1 MTLEEAVQDLKNV
14 KVYSF
19 ILKQI
24 LAFFI
29 RYKNGTNY
37 FDVFLL
43 LISCIKLVIT
53 LKAPQKLNPEG
64 V

>member
-24 LAFFI
+24 LAFLFAI
-29 RYKNGTNY
+29 KMA
-37 FDVFLL
+37 
-43 LISCIKLVIT
+43 LIILMCSSY
-53 LKAPQKLNPEG
+53 
-64 V
+64 